1 MFVYLSKLL
10 PLFVYPVGLSI
21 VLILLSVLTRRW
33 AAVSIGLALAAAA
46 VLFIFSNGWVAARLA
61 RALEW
66 QYVPIG
72 DLPSAEAIVL
82 LGGAT
87 RANVQPRSMTEMNE
101 AGDRITRAASLYR
114 DGKAPLIVASGGAI
128 DWLGS
133 QTPEAEG
140 MRELLEFM
148 EIPADAIVTESKARN
163 TYENATL
170 VREIADERGF
180 NKILLVTS
188 ALHMPRSVAIFE
200 KQGFEVIPAPADF
213 QVTRSDDGGAQASMG
228 ARFYRLMPDAQHLAL
243 STRALKEYLGSLV
256 YRLRGWL

>member
-1 MFVYLSKLL
+1 
-10 PLFVYPVGLSI
+10 
-21 VLILLSVLTRRW
+21 
-33 AAVSIGLALAAAA
+33 
-46 VLFIFSNGWVAARLA
+46 
-61 RALEW
+61 
-66 QYVPIG
+66 
-72 DLPSAEAIVL
+72 
-82 LGGAT
+82 
-87 RANVQPRSMTEMNE
+87 MTEMNE

-228 ARFYRLMPDAQHLAL
+228 ARLYRLMPDAQHLAL